1 MASSNLWIFYDSF
14 SKTQSN
20 SISTD
25 EAQMAIFKM
34 KIKDWPRFFIW
45 TQGWAN
51 WQSLDLFLKSDQ
63 KIFITRFAS
72 AQKNLSEQDTV
83 KQTVAR
89 NVLEMKKVTEDT
101 HKEITKSFSGV
112 VIAEELADTEPIL
125 GKSSFDGEE
134 LSWSKTEKPEI
145 NFKKLADKMS
155 FSKRDSRHEVKIE
168 ILLISPKGKTF
179 RSNSSNISLS
189 GSLLEDNIPFDYY
202 GIPFDVVIV
211 NRAAQTNV
219 NARVTLKAKTVGEGL
234 TQRLSFQDMT
244 ATQKKSLHGLLQDY
258 LDHQHKLTRKSS

>member
-1 MASSNLWIFYDSF
+1 MASLNHWIFYDSF

-20 SISTD
+20 PISTD

-34 KIKDWPRFFIW
+34 KTKDWPRFFIW
-45 TQGWAN
+45 TPGWAE
-51 WQSLDLFLKSDQ
+51 WQSLELFLKSEQ
-63 KIFITRFAS
+63 KVFITGFAS
-72 AQKNLSEQDTV
+72 AHTNPGNQETV
-83 KQTVAR
+83 KQDINQNEVGIKSVT
-89 NVLEMKKVTEDT
+89 KKVL
-101 HKEITKSFSGV
+101 HEITKSFSGV
-112 VIAEELADTEPIL
+112 VIEEEPVYEEASV

-134 LSWSKTEKPEI
+134 LSWSKTEKPAI

-155 FSKRDSRHEVKIE
+155 FSRRDTRHELKIE

-211 NRAAQTNV
+211 NRAAENHV
-219 NARVTLKAKTVGEGL
+219 NARVTLKARTIGEGL
-234 TQRLSFQDMT
+234 TQRIGFSDIT
-244 ATQKKSLHGLLQDY
+244 ATQKKALHGLLQDY
-258 LDHQHKLTRKSS
+258 LDQQQKLTRKSS